1 MAIFLLRVLMNQKRE
16 ISLRGGGGGG
26 GGEGLQKKATG
37 ANVTSF
43 QDFKLSEKQIS
54 PTFSYEERT
63 FVPVRSKL
71 ISSK

>member
-1 MAIFLLRVLMNQKRE
+1 MKFHF
-16 ISLRGGGGGG
+16 GGGGGRE